1 MDNRNNT
8 DKNEEQNEKLTITAK
23 RIFESLS
30 AKVVKCSKR
39 TIKTTS
45 DVMEA
50 ILTENKVKIQ
60 ELCERGL
67 PDDLQMLR
75 ALVWK
80 INLGYL
86 TMRSKHWDT
95 FLLEKRNKYRI
106 YIKVD
111 E

>member
-45 DVMEA
+45 DGS
-50 ILTENKVKIQ
+50 N
-60 ELCERGL
+60 
-67 PDDLQMLR
+67 
-75 ALVWK
+75 
-80 INLGYL
+80 INGKQSQNSR
-86 TMRSKHWDT
+86 TM
-95 FLLEKRNKYRI
+95 
-106 YIKVD
+106 
-111 E
+111 